1 MDSQGQPLIFRRG
14 VTKWYVY
21 DGLGSVVGEVDAS
34 GSLTS
39 SPQYDVYGA
48 VRGNA
53 GTASSRQGFVGGLGH
68 VSDAE
73 TGLVYMRA
81 RYYDPSNGRFVSEDS
96 GRQGS
101 NWLVY
106 CGNNPVNSVDLNGHY
121 WESWME
127 AAAKL
132 IWNFYANANGI
143 NLGFDPTDNFSENLK
158 TVVNLIDGTTKKADT
173 DIVTGILKANDP
185 ANVVDDSEVLA
196 TDGSNQAR
204 VGLVEKATGAV
215 TKEQIQ
221 IIEAWVDFVD

>member
-1 MDSQGQPLIFRRG
+1 MRCAADS
-14 VTKWYVY
+14 
-21 DGLGSVVGEVDAS
+21 LGSVVGEVDTS

-39 SPQYDVYGA
+39 SPKYDVYGA
-48 VRGNA
+48 VRANS
-53 GTASSRQGFVGGLGH
+53 GTASTRQGFVGGLGH